1 MTKIILA
8 FPCMGK
14 TYYAQHNPT
23 KAIDL
28 ESSDYF
34 FDKTGYEHLTSEEF
48 KGLPD
53 RKPNPN
59 GLHDY
64 LEAIEKAV
72 KSEKYEYVFTSQS
85 PDVVKGIL
93 NLGYPVHYVKPIP
106 TEEAAQEFTRRAKE
120 RGNNSNWIN
129 GTIQYLEPLPL
140 NYFTAEEQHN
150 IFIHLVPPHLYL
162 TDIIN
167 EKAI

>member
-14 TYYAQHNPT
+14 TYYAQHNTT

-106 TEEAAQEFTRRAKE
+106 TEEAKQEFTRRAQE